1 MKKQYETAELE
12 IILLDDDIITGT
24 STIPTET
31 EDGDI
36 NLPDV

>member
-31 EDGDI
+31 EDGAI